1 MRASRKPAAIAM
13 TVAAAVTIAAC
24 SSSNNSSSS
33 SSPSTSTSST
43 ASSTASA
50 SASATAQVTLT
61 WQNNATAGTLK
72 TVWANAI
79 KAFEASHPGVTIENE
94 PMQNELFKTKIPIEL
109 KSNNPPDIYQQWGGG
124 AEATQVQSG
133 KLTNLTQYVSS
144 WIGEIGKAASLYQ
157 VNGQQYGVPYDQ
169 HVVGFWY
176 RKDLFARAGITSAPT
191 TIPQLEA
198 DDNTLKAHNITPI
211 GLGGQAQW
219 PDAFWWEYFA
229 LRECPEST
237 VNSAMTSQNLSAS
250 CFAKAT
256 TDLTS
261 FMATN
266 PFEAGFNGVAA
277 QSSPTSSAGMLANGH
292 VAMELQGDW
301 ETGEVQ
307 GDTTNKSIDSLLG
320 WFAFPAIPGG
330 QGPASAVLGGGDG
343 WSCTS
348 GAAEPACAEFV
359 QYLDSPAVQAQ
370 LVTQAA
376 VGLPANAAAESSIT
390 LPAVKTA
397 ASAHDNAAY
406 VANYFDQALPTNP
419 GLSLDAAIAN
429 FFAGKGNNSTIVNSV
444 SSSSGH

>member
-13 TVAAAVTIAAC
+13 AVAAAVTIAAC
-24 SSSNNSSSS
+24 SSNGSNSSSS
-33 SSPSTSTSST
+33 TSGGSS
-43 ASSTASA
+43 ASSTPTASTTT
-50 SASATAQVTLT
+50 SATAHVTLT
-61 WQNNATAGTLK
+61 WQNNATSGSLK

-79 KAFEASHPGVTIENE
+79 KAFEATHPGVTIQNE

-109 KSNNPPDIYQQWGGG
+109 RSNNPPDIYQQWGGG

-133 KLTNLTQYVSS
+133 KLTDLTSLVSS

-157 VNGQQYGVPYDQ
+157 VSGKQYGVPYDQ

-176 RKDLFARAGITSAPT
+176 RKDLFAKAGITTPPT

-198 DDNTLKAHNITPI
+198 DDNQLKAHGIIPM

-237 VNSAMTSQNLSAS
+237 INNAMTAQNLSAS

-256 TDLTS
+256 SDLTS
-261 FMATN
+261 FMNTN

-277 QSSPTSSAGMLANGH
+277 QSSPTSSAGLLANGH

-301 ETGEVQ
+301 EPGEVQ
-307 GDTTNKSIDSLLG
+307 GDTTNKNVDSLLG

-343 WSCTS
+343 WSCTT
-348 GAAEPACAEFV
+348 GASEPACAEFV
-359 QYLDSPAVQAQ
+359 QYLDSPPVQEQ

-376 VGLPANAAAESSIT
+376 VGLPANAAAESAIT

-397 ASAHDNAAY
+397 ATAHDNAAY

-419 GLSLDAAIAN
+419 GLALDAAIAN
-429 FFAGKGNNSTIVNSV
+429 FFAGKGNNSTIVSSV
-444 SSSSGH
+444 SSNAGH

>member
-13 TVAAAVTIAAC
+13 AVAAAVTIAAC
-24 SSSNNSSSS
+24 SSNNGSSSS
-33 SSPSTSTSST
+33 SSSSSSATST
-43 ASSTASA
+43 ASSSA
-50 SASATAQVTLT
+50 SASATPVTLT
-61 WQNNATAGTLK
+61 WQNNATSGALK

-79 KAFEASHPGVTIENE
+79 NAFEASHPGVTIQNE

-109 KSNNPPDIYQQWGGG
+109 KSSNPPDIYQQWGGG

-133 KLTNLTQYVSS
+133 KLTDLTSLVSS
-144 WIGEIGKAASLYQ
+144 WIGEIGKAASLWQ
-157 VNGQQYGVPYDQ
+157 VNGKQYGVPYDQ

-176 RKDLFARAGITSAPT
+176 RKDLFSRAGIKTPPT
-191 TIPQLEA
+191 TIPQLIA
-198 DDNTLKAHNITPI
+198 DDNQLKAHNITPM

-237 VNSAMTSQNLSAS
+237 INTAMTSQNLSAA
-250 CFAKAT
+250 CFGKAT
-256 TDLTS
+256 SDLTS
-261 FMATN
+261 FMGTN

-277 QSSPTSSAGMLANGH
+277 QSSPTSSAGLLANGK

-301 ETGEVQ
+301 EPGEVQ
-307 GDTTNKSIDSLLG
+307 GDTTNKNVDSLLG

-348 GAAEPACAEFV
+348 QAAEPACSEFV
-359 QYLDSPAVQAQ
+359 QYLDTPAVQEQ

-376 VGLPANAAAESSIT
+376 VGLPANASAESAIT
-390 LPAVKTA
+390 LPAVKA
-397 ASAHDNAAY
+397 AATAHDNAAY

-419 GLSLDAAIAN
+419 GLALDAAIAN
-429 FFAGKGNNSTIVNSV
+429 FFAGKGSNSTIIGSV
-444 SSSSGH
+444 SPSSGH